1 MFRALMMRDNA
12 IIREK
17 RKCID
22 MENLAEDTYIAP
34 NFAWLDDP
42 ENEVSDE
49 ENEEILLALESLSD
63 DDLKIVRRDI
73 VLI

>member
-1 MFRALMMRDNA
+1 MSHALMIMMMNN
-12 IIREK
+12 K
-17 RKCID
+17 
-22 MENLAEDTYIAP
+22 
-34 NFAWLDDP
+34 WLDDP

-49 ENEEILLALESLSD
+49 ENEEILRALESLSD